1 MPCVF
6 QVVVPFLVIL
16 IIFLAPESPRFLV
29 GKGRPEEALRILA
42 KYHANGNE
50 DDPLVQLEFQ
60 EIVVALES
68 EGEEKDTSWLD
79 LVRTPG
85 NRRRIGMVVLI
96 GVGTNW
102 VGDALMA

>member
-1 MPCVF
+1 MYSTLQAYQHGPADA
-6 QVVVPFLVIL
+6 Q
-16 IIFLAPESPRFLV
+16 FLV

-42 KYHANGNE
+42 KYHANGKE
-50 DDPLVQLEFQ
+50 DDPMVQLEFN

-85 NRRRIGMVVLI
+85 NRRRTCMVILI
-96 GVGTNW
+96 AFGTNW
-102 VGDALMA
+102 LGNALIA